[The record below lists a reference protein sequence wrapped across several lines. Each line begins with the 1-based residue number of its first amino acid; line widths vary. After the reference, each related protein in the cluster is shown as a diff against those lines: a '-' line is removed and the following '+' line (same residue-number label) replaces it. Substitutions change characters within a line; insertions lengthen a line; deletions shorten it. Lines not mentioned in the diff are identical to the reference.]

1 MVNFFFDDNGFQGTF
16 VYKATFSLSE
26 WKKIPAI
33 NILLV
38 GNQTVLFK
46 YKLLPSHGAFL
57 LTIKYFGYKGGVQLN
72 NSPLVVEQNNY
83 EPKTVNTCVV
93 YDLDN
98 WPIIPLDNFTFKNC
112 LFGATN
118 NVKTSD
124 KSKYV
129 YSVYGRESD
138 RLGSWS

>member
-1 MVNFFFDDNGFQGTF
+1 M
-16 VYKATFSLSE
+16 SE